1 MLLKALAPH
10 YEGKSNI
17 EKELEKIN

>member
-10 YEGKSNI
+10 YEGKRNI